1 MCGYPAPHIDVPRLL
16 RAMYIENKKLCF
28 SSSGIPALQSIIDS
42 RDMLYL
48 WVYNHHIPVYTDY
61 ITSDIIRH
69 IIAKG

>member
-1 MCGYPAPHIDVPRLL
+1 MRDNHMCGYPAPHIDVPRLL

-61 ITSDIIRH
+61 ITSDINC
-69 IIAKG
+69 